1 MSTTDLPEALRAWA
15 RGLLAAEA
23 GVELL
28 ISNGSFLTRRDFR
41 DRFIS
46 VRPGNA
52 HGDPNMATIDW
63 QDIIAALDVR
73 DLPCS
78 GGEQRILRLAASL
91 ADGSPVSL
99 RDTITGLDHANIS
112 LLITAILRAAGIR
125 TDMQQIG
132 QFSVRGTR

>member
-28 ISNGSFLTRRDFR
+28 IGNGSFLIRGGFR

-46 VRPGNA
+46 LWPGSA
-52 HGDPNMATIDW
+52 HGDPDMATIDW
-63 QDIIAALDVR
+63 QDIITALDAR

-91 ADGSPVSL
+91 ADGTPVSL
-99 RDTITGLDHANIS
+99 RDAVTGLDHRNIS
-112 LLITAILRAAGIR
+112 LLITAILHAAGIQ
-125 TDMQQIG
+125 TYMQ
-132 QFSVRGTR
+132 

>member
-1 MSTTDLPEALRAWA
+1 MSTADLPEALRAWA
-15 RGLLAAEA
+15 CGLLAAEA

-28 ISNGSFLTRRDFR
+28 IGNGSFLTRSDFR

-46 VRPGNA
+46 LRPGNA
-52 HGDPNMATIDW
+52 HGDPDMATIDW
-63 QDIIAALDVR
+63 QDIITALDAR

-99 RDTITGLDHANIS
+99 GDAVTGLDPRNIS
-112 LLITAILRAAGIR
+112 LLITAILRAAGIQ
-125 TDMQQIG
+125 TD
-132 QFSVRGTR
+132 TT